1 MSLCGTHS
9 VSFLFY
15 TDHTLNRFLPWRNL
29 QMKRLLI
36 LAICFTVLAGTAL
49 SVSATPKKRYDKN
62 TGSCRILDKGPL
74 EWESLPWGQGGKGFK
89 QVCKSCHSRDNDKG
103 ARYLWEESKSSKG
116 WNRIFATMRAECAK
130 DGSWAS
136 LSDEQLLMVNDYLYR
151 WSSTSLSRN
160 DSA

>member
-1 MSLCGTHS
+1 MRIILISALCC
-9 VSFLFY
+9 L
-15 TDHTLNRFLPWRNL
+15 TLTA
-29 QMKRLLI
+29 M
-36 LAICFTVLAGTAL
+36 AL
-49 SVSATPKKRYDKN
+49 SASATPKKRYDAK
-62 TGSCRILDKGPL
+62 TESCRILDSGPL
-74 EWESLPWGQGGKGFK
+74 EWESLPWGLGGKGFK
-89 QVCKSCHSRDNDKG
+89 QVCKSCHTRDNDKG

-116 WNRIFATMRAECAK
+116 WNRIFTSMRAECAQ